1 MVLKTTNLH
10 KQFRCR
16 GRKNWISVLCG
27 VGFSLKR
34 GETVGVVGESGVG
47 KTTLALILCGLIQP
61 DRGEVWLK
69 GWQVPT
75 RSRSRSQRIHRRVQ
89 IVWQHPETAFNPRWK
104 LGRSLKEP
112 LHING
117 LPLAKGLLEEQLD
130 RVDLSPDVLDRR
142 PPQLSGGELQR
153 LALAR
158 ALISDP
164 AVIILDEPTSMLDAL
179 TQARIISVL
188 REIQQKTGIA
198 YLFISHDREL
208 VRIFSNRAY
217 RLHEGKLKHLDH
229 EDEHRAEEWV

>member
-16 GRKNWISVLCG
+16 GRKNRISVLCG

-34 GETVGVVGESGVG
+34 GETVGVVGESGAG
-47 KTTLALILCGLIQP
+47 KTTLALILCGLLRP

-69 GWQVPT
+69 GRQVT
-75 RSRSRSQRIHRRVQ
+75 MRSGSRSQGIQRLVQ

-104 LGRSLKEP
+104 LDRSLKEP

-117 LPLAKGLLEEQLD
+117 LPVPKGLLEEQLA
-130 RVDLSPDVLDRR
+130 RVDLNPDVLDRR

-158 ALISDP
+158 ALISGP
-164 AVIILDEPTSMLDAL
+164 AVIVLDEPTSMLDAL
-179 TQARIISVL
+179 TQARIIGML

-208 VRIFSNRAY
+208 VRIFSHRAY
-217 RLHEGKLKHLDH
+217 RLHEGKLKHLGH
-229 EDEHRAEEWV
+229 EDDHLADERG